1 MAATEPPSLREQA
14 EMDDADNSEKSV
26 NEENGEVSEDQSQN
40 KHSRHKKRSINTEVN
55 IRNINIPQKKIGI
68 KNTNISIS
76 IRSTNGKKLSR
87 LPTKKA
93 CPLQKELSLMI

>member
-1 MAATEPPSLREQA
+1 
-14 EMDDADNSEKSV
+14 MDDADNSEKSV

-68 KNTNISIS
+68 KNTNTSIS
-76 IRSTNGKKLSR
+76 IRNTKEKKFSMPLTR
-87 LPTKKA
+87 KA
-93 CPLQKELSLMI
+93 CPLPKELNLMI